1 MENSIKKGIFLAIL
15 AAFLYA
21 LSSPISKIL
30 LDYVPSTMLAGLL
43 YIGAGL
49 GMAVVA
55 FLRKKFNKENAKE
68 EKLTKKE
75 LPFTIAMILLDII
88 APISLLFGL
97 KYTTSANASLLN
109 NFEIV
114 ATAIIAF
121 AVFKEKISFRLW
133 IGIILVTLSCALLS
147 VEDLEGL
154 KLSYGSLFILLAALC
169 WGLENNCTRKI
180 SSKDPL
186 EIVLLKGIFSGF
198 GSLIIGFVIGERIT
212 VLWAVLVALVL
223 GFFAYGL
230 SIFFYVYA
238 QRILGAARTG
248 AYYALAPFIG
258 TVLSL
263 IIFGEIP
270 RVNYFIALFLMIIG
284 AFLSSSDTPIFK
296 RKERKEE
303 KNE

>member
-30 LDYVPSTMLAGLL
+30 LDYIPSTVLAGLL

-55 FLRKKFNKENAKE
+55 FLRKKFNKERARE

-97 KYTTSANASLLN
+97 KFTTSANASLLN

-121 AVFKEKISFRLW
+121 AVFKEKISLRLW
-133 IGIILVTLSCALLS
+133 IGIISVTLSCALLS

-154 KLSYGSLFILLAALC
+154 KLSYGSLFILLATLC

-212 VLWAVLVALVL
+212 VLWAVFVALIL

-270 RVNYFIALFLMIIG
+270 RINYFIALFLMIIG
-284 AFLSSSDTPIFK
+284 AFLSSSDAPIFK
-296 RKERKEE
+296 KKKEK
-303 KNE
+303 